1 MLPTISKAVKKS
13 SFPCACQSAGAVRKS
28 RWTSWAPVPNKPTV
42 SVDIKQHFNQHV
54 HVHGLHMSM
63 ESYERLVR
71 SLTCGVP
78 SPAATAAPLTAMI
91 QTKPTSMIHTYKWST
106 QIKQQRSR
114 QTSLSHTY
122 QTLKAQIT
130 KQQSSGSLSNNH
142 PEKSNIHNPNNNDPD
157 KSNIH
162 HQGKWTINHQDEL
175 TINHPSKSN
184 INHQTIHTGTQFHQP
199 ISHKKQT
206 PIAFSNT
213 TWIYNLP
220 CRGWQLTSSHPNCSK
235 LQWSC

>member
-1 MLPTISKAVKKS
+1 MDV
-13 SFPCACQSAGAVRKS
+13 
-28 RWTSWAPVPNKPTV
+28 
-42 SVDIKQHFNQHV
+42 KQHFNQHV
-54 HVHGLHMSM
+54 HVHGLHVNGKLWKVSAVT
-63 ESYERLVR
+63 YLRG
-71 SLTCGVP
+71 SLSCCNRC
-78 SPAATAAPLTAMI
+78 
-91 QTKPTSMIHTYKWST
+91 PTHCNDPDKANINDPHVQMIHTNQTATIYT
-106 QIKQQRSR
+106 N
-114 QTSLSHTY
+114 QTSLSHIY
-122 QTLKAQIT
+122 QILKTQIT

-206 PIAFSNT
+206 PITFSNT

-220 CRGWQLTSSHPNCSK
+220 CRGWQLTYFWQHHCQLLFTPKLFKATVIMLDIFHPGVTSTR
-235 LQWSC
+235 